1 MNNLIIEYSGSKIR
15 ILQANAERVIF
26 IDQLEFIDSG
36 FFYLEPK
43 INNKKV
49 SEFTELLIS
58 HLRKRNIIADSMTL
72 VLDSKL
78 AYINCIPIDFSD
90 EAENIN
96 TSLIWELSSYYPD
109 TYKGFKINYQKINPD
124 NEELA
129 FLGNA
134 LVIAY
139 HKNIAE
145 VTRRIS
151 EVSSLKINSVNFD
164 VFTAGKF
171 VNKHIRNNFITAGIK
186 KERVDVMFYLNG
198 SISYFMPLN
207 IKDNNF
213 DTAVKELLKLK
224 SHPGFEEISDVYVYG
239 EDSVQ
244 VFKNSLDSFKSNL
257 NTVIT
262 DPFDVFKPD
271 PLLTEN
277 RHDKLLPHSFTPLFG
292 LL

>member
-58 HLRKRNIIADSMTL
+58 HLKKRNIIADSLTL

-109 TYKGFKINYQKINPD
+109 TYKGFKINYQKINPG

-164 VFTAGKF
+164 VFTAGKY
-171 VNKHIRNNFITAGIK
+171 VNKHIKNNFIIAGIK
-186 KERVDVMFYLNG
+186 KERVDVTFYLNG

-207 IKDNNF
+207 VKDNNF
-213 DTAVKELLKLK
+213 DTVIKELLKLK

-244 VFKNSLDSFKSNL
+244 VFKNSMDSFKSGL

-262 DPFDVFKPD
+262 DPFAVYKPD
-271 PLLTEN
+271 PLLLEN
-277 RHDKLLPHSFTPLFG
+277 RHDKLMPYSFTPLFG

>member
-58 HLRKRNIIADSMTL
+58 HLKKRNIIADSLTL

-109 TYKGFKINYQKINPD
+109 TYKGFKINYQKINPG

-164 VFTAGKF
+164 VFTAGKY
-171 VNKHIRNNFITAGIK
+171 VNKHIKNNFITAGIK
-186 KERVDVMFYLNG
+186 KERVDVTFYLNG

-207 IKDNNF
+207 VKDNNF
-213 DTAVKELLKLK
+213 DTVIKELLKLK

-244 VFKNSLDSFKSNL
+244 VFKNSMDGFKSGL

-262 DPFDVFKPD
+262 DPFAVYKPD
-271 PLLTEN
+271 PLLLEN
-277 RHDKLLPHSFTPLFG
+277 RHDKLMPYSFTPLFG